1 MIMKINSLLSNSAV
15 VIISFLF
22 LSDYSHSQE
31 NYSFWT
37 QESFGKYD
45 SATELVDRR
54 TEFSKHFYNKDGK
67 ISAVIGAGPLN
78 YHENGS
84 WKTIYH
90 ALEKTNNGFEN
101 TTNSHKTYYPKQ
113 SAGAIKT
120 VMKDG
125 SVLTDMLNM
134 RMYYL
139 GKNGESQ
146 AHTITTRT
154 GTADY
159 NVLTFPG
166 VYGPHIDLK
175 LTHNTTFRKM
185 DYILRNASALS
196 TMPTDA
202 EYLVFE
208 EKVLLPVGWKA
219 VMKDK
224 RIELTNQSGVL
235 TAYFDQPLFYDTPVH
250 SHGQGDHSESA
261 HELIGDYRISQ
272 QNNLL
277 TIQTL
282 VPANWL
288 KQDLNFPVYI
298 DPTINLYP
306 NNTTRWTGHHS
317 TTSGTNC
324 YTPGCANYTSS
335 NITESSEGD
344 FWIGRNNTYSVQSG
358 WTKFNITDIPD
369 DACINTAEFRY
380 YVADNSSASSGCVV
394 STYFR
399 HMAADPSTNDFTVA
413 ANNLARLDD
422 IRDGNI
428 FGDYNTAVLVSGTG
442 WRTVN
447 LTANM
452 ADLQSQLIPNWF
464 AVGMHTYG
472 GANNH
477 LTCRNRIRGYADA
490 NKPILIVTYDP
501 PYETENLTI
510 CPEDLP
516 YTWNGQVITSPGNNA
531 ATAVVQNSNG
541 CNVTITLNLSTHPGT
556 QPLTDDIAI
565 CDSDLPYS
573 WNGQTITA
581 GGTAI
586 ATHTTQNANGCDIV
600 TTLNLTVNP
609 TTTLT
614 DDIIICDTDLPYS
627 WNGQTITAGGIAVA
641 THTAPNSNGCD
652 VITSLNLTVNP
663 TSHLTDNQT
672 ICQAALPYSW
682 NGQTITA
689 GGTAV
694 ATHTTQNA
702 NGCDVITTLN
712 LTVNVPDPV
721 HFTTTAEVCL
731 PAAVELIPT
740 NNHSGTCVWTI
751 DGIPVNGDCAGASTV
766 ISQAGCYDAD
776 LTVTDLNGCVAS
788 HTVNDVF
795 CLDDLPVASF
805 DLTNQSNESAA
816 TNNTS
821 SHADSYSWTLPNG
834 STSTE
839 FEPTVL
845 FGNVSGIY
853 SVTLHAY
860 AANGCSDSTTVTVEI
875 IYEIKIPNVIT
886 VNGDGVNDFFLLH
899 EMQPNTQL
907 LILNRWGNL
916 VYSSDNYDNS
926 WNGRDLSGNYV
937 SEGVYSYLVTIP
949 DGTKYHGFVHV
960 VH

>member
-1 MIMKINSLLSNSAV
+1 MRSNSSFFLV
-15 VIISFLF
+15 FFSFLLVF
-22 LSDYSHSQE
+22 SSSYSQE
-31 NYSFWT
+31 NELFWAK
-37 QESFGKYD
+37 ESFGQYD
-45 SATELVDRR
+45 SATELVNKR
-54 TEFSKHFYNKDGK
+54 TEFSKHFQNKDGA
-67 ISAVIGAGPLN
+67 ISALIGAGPLN
-78 YHENGS
+78 YYENGS

-90 ALEKTNNGFEN
+90 GLVKTTNGFQN
-101 TTNSHKTYYPKQ
+101 TTNNHKTYYPGQ
-113 SAGAIKT
+113 ATGSIKT

-125 SVLTDMLNM
+125 AVLTDMVGM
-134 RMYYL
+134 RMYYS
-139 GKNGESQ
+139 GKNGESRSTVI
-146 AHTITTRT
+146 ATSSGTIN
-154 GTADY
+154 Y

-166 VYGPHIDLK
+166 VYNSDIDLV

-185 DYILRNASALS
+185 DYVLRSKSALNA
-196 TMPTDA
+196 MPADA

-208 EKVLLPVGWKA
+208 EKVVLPKGWKA
-219 VMKDK
+219 VLNGK
-224 RIELTNQSGVL
+224 RIELTDQIGML
-235 TAYFDQPLFYDTPVH
+235 AAYFDQPLFHDSPVH
-250 SHGQGDHSESA
+250 SHGQKSHDEPT
-261 HELIGDYRISQ
+261 HELIGDYHISQ
-272 QNNLL
+272 QDNVL
-277 TIQTL
+277 IIKTL

-317 TTSGTNC
+317 TTSSTNC
-324 YTPGCANYTSS
+324 YSPGCANYTSS
-335 NITESSEGD
+335 SIIESSEGD

-399 HMAADPSTNDFTVA
+399 HMAADPSTNDFSVA

-472 GANNH
+472 GANAHN
-477 LTCRNRIRGYADA
+477 TCRNRIRGYADA

-501 PYETENLTI
+501 PYETENITI

-516 YTWNGQVITSPGNNA
+516 YTWNGQVINSSGNNV
-531 ATAVVQNSNG
+531 ATAVVQNANG
-541 CNVTITLNLSTHPGT
+541 CDVTITLNLATHPAT
-556 QPLTDDIAI
+556 QPLTDDITI

-573 WNGQTITA
+573 WNGQTITT
-581 GGTAI
+581 GGTAV
-586 ATHTTQNANGCDIV
+586 ATHTTQNSNGCDV
-600 TTLNLTVNP
+600 TTTLNLTVNP
-609 TTTLT
+609 TTSPTDDIAICDTDLPYTWNGQTITAGGVAIATHTAQNSNGCDIITSLNLTIHPTTYLT
-614 DDIIICDTDLPYS
+614 DDQTICQADLPYS
-627 WNGQTITAGGIAVA
+627 WNGQTIT
-641 THTAPNSNGCD
+641 T
-652 VITSLNLTVNP
+652 
-663 TSHLTDNQT
+663 
-672 ICQAALPYSW
+672 
-682 NGQTITA
+682 

-712 LTVNVPDPV
+712 LIVNVPDPV
-721 HFTTTAEVCL
+721 HFTTTAETCL

-740 NNHSGTCVWTI
+740 GQHNGTCVWTI
-751 DGIPVNGDCAGASTV
+751 NGAPINGDCSGATTLMN
-766 ISQAGCYDAD
+766 QAGCYTAG
-776 LTVTDLNGCVAS
+776 LTVTDANGCIS
-788 HTVNDVF
+788 SLTINDAV
-795 CLDDLPVASF
+795 CLDNLPVANF
-805 DLTNQSNESAA
+805 ELVNQTNESA
-816 TNNTS
+816 TTSNTS
-821 SHADSYSWTLPNG
+821 SHADFYSWTLPNG
-834 STSTE
+834 DVSTA

-845 FGNVSGIY
+845 FGNTSGFY
-853 SVTLHAY
+853 TVTLHAY
-860 AANGCSDSTTVTVEI
+860 AANGCYDSTTITVEI

-886 VNGDGVNDFFLLH
+886 VNGDGVNDFFMLH

-916 VYSSDNYDNS
+916 IYSSDNYDNS
-926 WNGRDLSGNYV
+926 WNGRDVNGNYV
-937 SEGVYSYLVTIP
+937 TEGVYSYVVTIP
-949 DGTKYHGFVHV
+949 NGTKYHGFVHV